1 MSDSSNALPPIQST
15 HWQVFHEAQSAM
27 PLDTAV
33 SQVFTQVYNDDFA
46 DAMMGINHRLSV
58 DLRGWQEGEQWKE
71 VWLLTPWMLSRVFFP
86 MTADVLADKSLPEDW
101 QAESRLDQPYCV
113 IGPLMPI
120 LIDGKAIQTHLNY
133 HPLLGHYWIQ
143 PLVQN
148 MMKYADNE
156 SAYQAWG
163 EVIAFRNAVR
173 AQKQAELEAK
183 EQAAKVAEATIENK
197 VEVNRRAFLSKWL

>member
-1 MSDSSNALPPIQST
+1 MSETTVNNAT
-15 HWQVFHEAQSAM
+15 TWQVFDDSEDS
-27 PLDTAV
+27 LETV
-33 SQVFTQVYNDDFA
+33 ILQVFNQVYNADFA
-46 DAMMGINHRLSV
+46 DAMMGINHQLKV
-58 DLRGWQEGEQWKE
+58 ETRGWQKGEQWKE
-71 VWLLTPWMLSRVFFP
+71 VWLLTPWMLARVFFP
-86 MTADVLADKSLPEDW
+86 THADRLADKSLPLDW
-101 QAESRLDQPYCV
+101 CAETRQQEPYTV

-120 LIDGKAIQTHLNY
+120 QVEGKTIQTHLNY
-133 HPLLGHYWIQ
+133 HPQLGHYWVQ

-148 MMKYADNE
+148 MMKYANNE

-183 EQAAKVAEATIENK
+183 EQAIKVAEATIENK

>member
-1 MSDSSNALPPIQST
+1 M
-15 HWQVFHEAQSAM
+15 WQVFDEDQAGM
-27 PLDTAV
+27 PLKTAV
-33 SQVFTQVYNDDFA
+33 SQVFTQVYSDDFA
-46 DAMMGINHRLSV
+46 DAMMGINHQLTV
-58 DLRGWQEGEQWKE
+58 EIRGWQSGEAWQE
-71 VWLLTPWMLSRVFFP
+71 AWLLTPWMLARVFFP
-86 MTADVLADKSLPEDW
+86 INAEALADKTLSDDW
-101 QAESRLDQPYCV
+101 QSDARQDQPYLV

-120 LIDGKAIQTHLNY
+120 SIDDKLIQTHLNY
-133 HPLLGHYWIQ
+133 DALLGHYWIQ

-183 EQAAKVAEATIENK
+183 EQEEKVSQASIDNEVA
-197 VEVNRRAFLSKWL
+197 VNRRAFLSKWL

>member
-1 MSDSSNALPPIQST
+1 MSEST
-15 HWQVFHEAQSAM
+15 GWEIYDEEKAGCSLAEAI
-27 PLDTAV
+27 
-33 SQVFTQVYNDDFA
+33 SQVFTEVYNEDFA
-46 DAMMGINHRLSV
+46 DAMMGINHALTV
-58 DLRGWQEGEQWKE
+58 ELRGWQTGDEWQE

-86 MTADVLADKSLPEDW
+86 TSTNATLGDLLPPENW
-101 QAESRLDQPYCV
+101 QAKARQHQAYLV

-120 LIDGKAIQTHLNY
+120 EIEGKKLQTHLNY

-183 EQAAKVAEATIENK
+183 AQEAKVAEASIDNS
-197 VEVNRRAFLSKWL
+197 VAVNRRAFLSKWL